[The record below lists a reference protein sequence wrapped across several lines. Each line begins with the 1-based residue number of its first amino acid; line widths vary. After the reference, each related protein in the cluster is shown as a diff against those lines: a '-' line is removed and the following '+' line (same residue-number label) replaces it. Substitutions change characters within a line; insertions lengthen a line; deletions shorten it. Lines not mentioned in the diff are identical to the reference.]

1 MTYRE
6 LELKGLTVEAALPP
20 KKKKFLFVFVLL
32 FCLLGNK
39 FLLSV
44 FRISTRDGEEGR
56 ILLLRALRI

>member
-6 LELKGLTVEAALPP
+6 LELKDLTVEAALPP
-20 KKKKFLFVFVLL
+20 QKEKLLFVFVLL

-44 FRISTRDGEEGR
+44 FRVSTRDREEGR

>member
-20 KKKKFLFVFVLL
+20 KKEKVLFVFIL

-44 FRISTRDGEEGR
+44 FRVSTRDREAGR